1 MLVSRVPWCSL
12 CRGALRRATGAG
24 SGPAVSGR
32 RWFSQDVIKEL
43 EAIFGP
49 KNVSTTEAIKEQH
62 SRDEGP
68 HSPSPP
74 DVVVFAQDTSQVSR
88 TAKLCYQKGIP
99 MMPFGSGSGLEG
111 GVNAVKGGVCI
122 DVSQMDKMVELN
134 ASDFDVVV
142 EPGLTWRNLN
152 QQIRDTGLWFPV
164 DPGADASLGGMC
176 ATSASGTNAVRY
188 GTMRENVLNLEVVL
202 PDGTVVNTAGKGRR
216 TRKTSAGY
224 NLTNLFVG
232 SEGTLGIITQ
242 ATLRLH
248 SAPQVIVA
256 AVCPFPTTTAA
267 VEAVVQTLQCNV
279 PVARIEFLDE
289 NTITACNKYSKTN
302 YKVTPTLFLEFH
314 GSSDQAVREQVDI
327 VTEIAHSNG
336 ASELQWAREPE
347 ERSKLWKA
355 RHAIFY
361 ATCALRPNTRCY
373 VTDVCVPISRLPA
386 LVAVAKEDIEQ
397 HGILA
402 TVVGH
407 VGDGNFHTMMLFD
420 PQDPKD
426 TANIF
431 DVAHKLASRALDLN
445 GTSTGEHG
453 IGIGKRGLLVRELG
467 ESGIQLMRTLKNA
480 VDPKGIMNPGKL
492 FL

>member
-68 HSPSPP
+68 HSPLPP

-248 SAPQVIVA
+248 SAPQVRRKRHLNDSVR
-256 AVCPFPTTTAA
+256 T
-267 VEAVVQTLQCNV
+267 
-279 PVARIEFLDE
+279 
-289 NTITACNKYSKTN
+289 
-302 YKVTPTLFLEFH
+302 
-314 GSSDQAVREQVDI
+314 GSY
-327 VTEIAHSNG
+327 
-336 ASELQWAREPE
+336 AS
-347 ERSKLWKA
+347 
-355 RHAIFY
+355 
-361 ATCALRPNTRCY
+361 
-373 VTDVCVPISRLPA
+373 
-386 LVAVAKEDIEQ
+386 
-397 HGILA
+397 
-402 TVVGH
+402 
-407 VGDGNFHTMMLFD
+407 
-420 PQDPKD
+420 
-426 TANIF
+426 
-431 DVAHKLASRALDLN
+431 
-445 GTSTGEHG
+445 
-453 IGIGKRGLLVRELG
+453 
-467 ESGIQLMRTLKNA
+467 
-480 VDPKGIMNPGKL
+480 
-492 FL
+492 

>member
-188 GTMRENVLNLEVVL
+188 GTMRENVLNLE
-202 PDGTVVNTAGKGRR
+202 
-216 TRKTSAGY
+216 
-224 NLTNLFVG
+224 
-232 SEGTLGIITQ
+232 
-242 ATLRLH
+242 
-248 SAPQVIVA
+248 VIVA